1 MSQPN
6 ITPFTIDNTNIL
18 YYNNKDLKIL
28 KPHFFY
34 GFQSDPKHIIERK
47 NIPESD
53 YVFTCFNKKKGWSI
67 YDNTCKRAQLLIKKS
82 WVDKFFFNQN
92 DILSN
97 HILSNDNQEDDDE
110 EKNQNIQQSIDL
122 APNILDLDD
131 DEKFKDIDGNII
143 DIETRGQ
150 RNADNIFFKVQDIS
164 VVFEMP
170 NLDAV
175 LLHTDKGYDRDIDY
189 KTFFIRVKLTNGQS
203 QTIKKS
209 LYLTY
214 QGILRVLFVSRNK
227 NATNFRKWATNKLF
241 TCQMGS
247 NGEKKQLVADLMNTD
262 VKSVDMMF
270 DDKIFSFPCIYLL
283 SLGFVKNLRETFGI
297 NEDVDGELI
306 VYKFGR
312 TNDFSRRKIE
322 HKNYYGK
329 MKNVKLN
336 LEKIYFIDIKY
347 LTDAENSVNQLCTNF
362 SKKLL
367 LENYRELVALNN
379 AEVEEIKKYYKMLG
393 ELYIGATAGL
403 QKEITDLKNELL
415 LKDCKIESLE
425 KDNKLLQKDN
435 EILQKNM
442 DYNIIQNKYELL
454 LKQNELDSFKR
465 ERVL

>member
-97 HILSNDNQEDDDE
+97 HILSNDNQEDDE

-143 DIETRGQ
+143 EIEILGEK
-150 RNADNIFFKVQDIS
+150 NCNKIYFKVNDIITG
-164 VVFEMP
+164 FEMHSLY
-170 NLDAV
+170 NV
-175 LLHTDKGYDRDIDY
+175 LLRTDKGYKRNIHY
-189 KTFFIRVKLTNGQS
+189 KNFYRELLCQQTGRI
-203 QTIKKS
+203 TIKKQ

-214 QGILRVLFVSRNK
+214 YGLLKVLFNSKNRQNFFLKNINILTKWLDNLINNKYYNNYILEKVSNDLSGVVYICSSPLVNAVKIGYWTGNITSLQSRYKMTYGKDVFLICK
-227 NATNFRKWATNKLF
+227 NVENAHDI
-241 TCQMGS
+241 
-247 NGEKKQLVADLMNTD
+247 EKQIHREFKQFNI
-262 VKSVDMMF
+262 S
-270 DDKIFSFPCIYLL
+270 
-283 SLGFVKNLRETFGI
+283 
-297 NEDVDGELI
+297 GELFQKDNI
-306 VYKFGR
+306 QLYIDYF
-312 TNDFSRRKIE
+312 NDYIIE
-322 HKNYYGK
+322 YENNDNEFRQEYNSIDKMAFIEEKEIEKNNIIGT
-329 MKNVKLN
+329 
-336 LEKIYFIDIKY
+336 LEMSHAND
-347 LTDAENSVNQLCTNF
+347 
-362 SKKLL
+362 L
-367 LENYRELVALNN
+367 LE
-379 AEVEEIKKYYKMLG
+379 
-393 ELYIGATAGL
+393 
-403 QKEITDLKNELL
+403 KEITDLKNELL
-415 LKDCKIESLE
+415 LKDCKIESL
-425 KDNKLLQKDN
+425 KKDN

-465 ERVL
+465 ESLIRERIVLNNL

>member
-1 MSQPN
+1 MIN
-6 ITPFTIDNTNIL
+6 
-18 YYNNKDLKIL
+18 
-28 KPHFFY
+28 
-34 GFQSDPKHIIERK
+34 
-47 NIPESD
+47 
-53 YVFTCFNKKKGWSI
+53 
-67 YDNTCKRAQLLIKKS
+67 
-82 WVDKFFFNQN
+82 FFFNQN

-97 HILSNDNQEDDDE
+97 NILSLDNQDDDE
-110 EKNQNIQQSIDL
+110 EKIQNIQQSIDL

-143 DIETRGQ
+143 EIETRGQ
-150 RNADNIFFKVQDIS
+150 RNADNIFFNVHNVSDAFDMPKLYDIIIDIRKNGYIINEDFKYFITTQS
-164 VVFEMP
+164 VSGG
-170 NLDAV
+170 NAS
-175 LLHTDKGYDRDIDY
+175 Y
-189 KTFFIRVKLTNGQS
+189 
-203 QTIKKS
+203 KKS

-297 NEDVDGELI
+297 SDDVDGELI

-362 SKKLL
+362 SKKIL

-415 LKDCKIESLE
+415 LKDCKIESL
-425 KDNKLLQKDN
+425 KKDN

>member
-297 NEDVDGELI
+297 SDDVDGELI

-362 SKKLL
+362 SKKIL

-415 LKDCKIESLE
+415 LKDCKIESL
-425 KDNKLLQKDN
+425 KKDN